1 MRGEEDGE
9 ERYSGNSDGE
19 VRGTSLG
26 WKFSGGPFLGGKV
39 LVETSVRLL

>member
-1 MRGEEDGE
+1 MGGDEGE
-9 ERYSGNSDGE
+9 ERYSSNRDGE

-39 LVETSVRLL
+39 LVETSLRFL